1 MDFRGIGIPISP
13 LQGPAAVETS
23 QAGAGGVATSR
34 GEETRERQSIP
45 QPLPAS
51 RVSAFPGLGFL
62 MWGFGMCC
70 SLPLG
75 RRAPR
80 GMAPGADRTASCLS
94 ALGAIV
100 DGFWLNAHGL
110 RGLVLRRGKYRGLL
124 SGAGQDR
131 PDLPMASLGSMA
143 SRRWNLDPPAAFG
156 VTQAAGSR
164 ELVPPS
170 HFQARPPAA
179 PSWARAGVQLEVLE
193 LRRENQQ
200 LRAAMWGWGGGRAAA
215 EDPGSGARFRDQEQS
230 QGLSQQAQLVSPQP
244 QELPRLEAEAQQ
256 GAKLEAQAE
265 ELEAL
270 GRAEVEELRAS
281 LARAEE
287 ARLRLE
293 EGGQQELEAARRQ
306 HEEEVA
312 HLTQAHLEALS
323 TLRGQVQELH
333 ETVQELEARRG
344 QEAMALAAAQAEA
357 DTLQEQLKKS
367 REELEAR
374 DSLVRQLR
382 RHVSEQGVA
391 QSRCQAWEQERGE
404 LQQAVKRLQEERA
417 ALSSTSELLQVR
429 VQSLTDILTLQER
442 ELAQKA
448 PNVNILEPESA
459 RKARALLSRWREKVF
474 SLMVQLKAQELSH
487 AKHTCQLQKEV
498 AELEKEVASQRQQE
512 ALLLHSLKGKEAEIQ
527 MEQVNSKV
535 LQGELSRSQDSKQQL
550 QDQVQ
555 AAEEQVQL
563 LSESVHSSQQGLLA
577 RMAEVEVALAQL
589 PGLSTRLSYAARQ
602 VRILQGLVA
611 RKVALAQIR
620 QEESAPAPA
629 EAEALDT
636 ELRQLREERSRQD
649 AELRFSA
656 RLLQQE
662 VARARDQ
669 GREERQRLAEAS
681 QRLER
686 ELRESREALGEAEAR
701 LEAALAGQRD
711 SQDQAA
717 SLRRELGKQQEVYE
731 RVLQEKVSEVE
742 ARLREPLAALEKEL
756 SAARREHSKAVVSL
770 RQVQRQAARDR
781 ERNLELRRLHEEARQ
796 EQEARTSRR
805 LQQLERDKHLLLN
818 TLRQEGLVS
827 RYKQQRLTFLPRL
840 LPASGEPTEP
850 SVGPRPRTPPKESL
864 VAVLDGLQSLSTAIT
879 QEEEEEEEEEGG
891 GGDPKTSG

>member
-1 MDFRGIGIPISP
+1 MLLFYHSLSSPGPLVSHCHSESSIHPHLTFFSISSP
-13 LQGPAAVETS
+13 
-23 QAGAGGVATSR
+23 
-34 GEETRERQSIP
+34 
-45 QPLPAS
+45 
-51 RVSAFPGLGFL
+51 
-62 MWGFGMCC
+62 
-70 SLPLG
+70 
-75 RRAPR
+75 
-80 GMAPGADRTASCLS
+80 
-94 ALGAIV
+94 
-100 DGFWLNAHGL
+100 
-110 RGLVLRRGKYRGLL
+110 
-124 SGAGQDR
+124 
-131 PDLPMASLGSMA
+131 
-143 SRRWNLDPPAAFG
+143 
-156 VTQAAGSR
+156 GSR

-200 LRAAMWGWGGGRAAA
+200 LRAAMWGWGGGRAA
-215 EDPGSGARFRDQEQS
+215 EQS

-306 HEEEVA
+306 HEEEVT

-487 AKHTCQLQKEV
+487 PRVPRQV

-535 LQGELSRSQDSKQQL
+535 SHGGGQKTPRGSGHAPLHPLSVS
-550 QDQVQ
+550 
-555 AAEEQVQL
+555 
-563 LSESVHSSQQGLLA
+563 
-577 RMAEVEVALAQL
+577 
-589 PGLSTRLSYAARQ
+589 P
-602 VRILQGLVA
+602 
-611 RKVALAQIR
+611 
-620 QEESAPAPA
+620 P
-629 EAEALDT
+629 ALDT

-850 SVGPRPRTPPKESL
+850 SVGPRPRTPPKGRRWSAGDSTPHSL
-864 VAVLDGLQSLSTAIT
+864 LRPPPPPPPRLSLDASLRSPKFFLGAQGRAQGSSAPAGKSPGQGVRAAGSHPGSTTCLLCHLGSLAVPSSAKWGFKTHASLLLRLRA
-879 QEEEEEEEEEGG
+879 
-891 GGDPKTSG
+891 P